1 MTKKSIISLAVVG
14 VAMGVASIGVYAA
27 PILKSASS
35 FDSAAITAEQAINT
49 ALNQIPGQAVKVDFE
64 HKMGKAYYEVDI
76 NHGNQKHE
84 VKVDA
89 ASGKVIKSDVENL
102 KNPVTASVSLQQ
114 AIAKAQATVGGKVK
128 EAKLKTKEGQIYYKI
143 ETVNQQAK
151 HELKIDA
158 NNGSILANEQ
168 DTKD

>member
-1 MTKKSIISLAVVG
+1 
-14 VAMGVASIGVYAA
+14 
-27 PILKSASS
+27 
-35 FDSAAITAEQAINT
+35 
-49 ALNQIPGQAVKVDFE
+49 
-64 HKMGKAYYEVDI
+64 MGKAYYEVDI

-89 ASGKVIKSDVENL
+89 ASGKIIKSDVENL

-128 EAKLKTKEGQIYYKI
+128 EAKPKTKEGQMYYKI
-143 ETVNQQAK
+143 EMVNQQAK

-158 NNGSILANEQ
+158 NNDSILANEQ

>member
-64 HKMGKAYYEVDI
+64 HEMGKAYYEVDI

-84 VKVDA
+84 IKVDA
-89 ASGKVIKSDVENL
+89 ASGKIIKSDVENL

-114 AIAKAQATVGGKVK
+114 AITKAQVTVGGKVK
-128 EAKLKTKEGQIYYKI
+128 EAKLKTKEGQMYYKI
-143 ETVNQQAK
+143 EMVNQLAK

>member
-14 VAMGVASIGVYAA
+14 VSMGVASIGVYAE

-76 NHGNQKHE
+76 KQKKKKHE
-84 VKVDA
+84 VKIDA
-89 ASGKVIKSDVENL
+89 ASGKIIKSDVENL

-114 AIAKAQATVGGKVK
+114 AIAKAQATVGGKIK
-128 EAKLKTKEGQIYYKI
+128 EAKLKTKEGQMYYKI

-158 NNGSILANEQ
+158 NNGSILANDQ